1 MEPLR
6 KLFARC
12 ISVSQ
17 WHVFKDVMLMES
29 LAQTF
34 VGLRSAVSM
43 ALVIVIVAEMFIGSD
58 TGLGHRIIDA
68 QQVLNVKSMYAAIL
82 AAGALGYAL
91 NILFLIAERRIVH
104 WSGR

>member
-1 MEPLR
+1 MG
-6 KLFARC
+6 
-12 ISVSQ
+12 VSK

-43 ALVIVIVAEMFIGSD
+43 ALVIVIVAEMFIGSE

-68 QQVLNVKSMYAAIL
+68 QQVFNVKEMYTSIL
-82 AAGALGYAL
+82 DTGALGYLL
-91 NILFLIAERRIVH
+91 NLLFLLGEKRLIH
-104 WSGR
+104 WSGKA